1 MNKLGQDVTPN
12 KEETA
17 LRGYKRRNK
26 ILIIIIFLLIIVIGI
41 QIAIMLT

>member
-1 MNKLGQDVTPN
+1 MNKLGQNIPPT

-26 ILIIIIFLLIIVIGI
+26 ILIIVIVLLIIVIGI
-41 QIAIMLT
+41 QIVVMLT